1 MSSLK
6 KFPWLTLS
14 LLLLVYG
21 VFGFFL
27 GEQIPRWGRWLME
40 QGQIWGWNLTEEI
53 AIQLF
58 LGLGAVFVLGFTLL
72 LAIPMALTKMFVGN
86 SLKSDNQA
94 ILTFLGWSLASVFF
108 FRWFGYFLQILILVA
123 STLLAR
129 LDLQRNGL
137 KEWQI
142 FGILIL
148 ICLGGFELGMLTF
161 SYYHPSSEAH
171 VG

>member
-6 KFPWLTLS
+6 NFPWLTLF

-21 VFGFFL
+21 VFGFFVGKYSPRL
-27 GEQIPRWGRWLME
+27 GHWLAEQS
-40 QGQIWGWNLTEEI
+40 QIWGWSLTEEI
-53 AIQLF
+53 AIKLV

-72 LAIPMALTKMFVGN
+72 LAIPMALTKLFVGN
-86 SLKSDNQA
+86 SLKSDDQA
-94 ILTFLGWSLASVFF
+94 ILAFLGWSLAAVFF

-123 STLLAR
+123 ATLLAR

-142 FGILIL
+142 FGILVL
-148 ICLGGFELGMLTF
+148 VCLGGFELGMLIF